1 MNVTAACCGAGPL
14 GAEVQCGRKVAA
26 NLTGVQQSLCS
37 HPSKYLFWD
46 LLHPSEHVV
55 SLLFREFWNG
65 NSSIIY
71 PFNLKSLA
79 H

>member
-1 MNVTAACCGAGPL
+1 
-14 GAEVQCGRKVAA
+14 
-26 NLTGVQQSLCS
+26 
-37 HPSKYLFWD
+37 
-46 LLHPSEHVV
+46 V

-65 NSSIIY
+65 NSSTIY